1 MNTNLPENIKK
12 TSVATFV
19 ALTTLLDAKEIS
31 QEIFDKLVLT
41 ITKTSKGVKGAGEKV
56 IHFLYDDE
64 DEVIARYCNVTHKWF
79 PIDRF
84 APKSG
89 RVKELD
95 VLMKKE
101 YARVNKI
108 KKQAEDVFAS
118 LTQASPEDKLDIL
131 TQYEELK
138 EQATPILP
146 TSEEIEAVEG
156 GFDTVEDIASAMGV
170 EVKTEATEA

>member
-1 MNTNLPENIKK
+1 MNTTIPENIKK
-12 TSVATFV
+12 TSASTYE
-19 ALTTLLDAKEIS
+19 AITKLLDSNEIS
-31 QEIFDKLVLT
+31 QSIFDTIVST
-41 ITKTSKGVKGAGEKV
+41 ITKTTKGVGKAGEKI
-56 IHFLYDDE
+56 IHFLYNDE

-95 VLMKKE
+95 LLMKKE
-101 YARVNKI
+101 YSRVNKI
-108 KKQAEDVFAS
+108 KKQAEEVFES

-156 GFDTVEDIASAMGV
+156 GFDTVEDIASEMGV
-170 EVKTEATEA
+170 EVKTEVTEA